1 MTSSA
6 LAPLATGRL
15 AWPSAP
21 AWKQHFAAFALS
33 ASVFCS
39 GFVIN
44 EPSPYEFAMVALIGI
59 WAFIDLKINRYILPL
74 VGLMVLFIAG
84 GVFSITQ
91 SSIIDHEPLYMAVS
105 AFLAFTSIFFAA
117 IISQKPVHY
126 TTRIYKAYVAAAVV
140 TAILGIIGYFGAL
153 PGFEIFTRNAR
164 AMGAFQD
171 PNVFGPYLV
180 LPFIFM
186 MVSILKNPPSKAL
199 ILLPIFGILAI
210 GILLSFS
217 RAAWGLAVFSTLGAS
232 LLFLV
237 TTQSTKIRAR
247 ILVYLLIGAGLMALG
262 LVVALSIDEVRELL
276 LQRFTLRQN
285 YDNTRFATHA
295 AGFAAAWTH
304 PLGFGA
310 LEFGPLFGQDPH
322 NIYLK
327 SLVAYGWLG
336 LIAYLGMIIT
346 TFLVAFPLLFRTR
359 PWQLLLQCAFV
370 VWLGHILIAQV
381 IDIDHWRHVYMLF
394 GFIWGFIG
402 AEYLTR
408 RKERA
413 TSQSPDLLSTY
424 AQRPIS
430 AIVPSH
436 HADRSASPRIL
447 TF

>member
-1 MTSSA
+1 MASA

-15 AWPSAP
+15 AWPSAS
-21 AWKQHFAAFALS
+21 AWKQHIAS
-33 ASVFCS
+33 ATLAVAVFCS

-59 WAFIDLKINRYILPL
+59 WAFVDFKINRYILPL
-74 VGLMVLFIAG
+74 VGLMLLFIAG

-105 AFLAFTSIFFAA
+105 AFLAFTSIFFAG
-117 IISQKPVHY
+117 IISQNPVHY
-126 TTRIYKAYVAAAVV
+126 ATHIYKAYVAAAVV
-140 TAILGIIGYFGAL
+140 TAVLGIIGYFGAV
-153 PGFEIFTRNAR
+153 PGFEIFTRNSR

-180 LPFIFM
+180 LPFIFIL
-186 MVSILKNPPSKAL
+186 VSILKNPPSKAL

-217 RAAWGLAVFSTLGAS
+217 RAAWGLTVFSTLAAS

-237 TTQSTKIRAR
+237 TTRSLRIRGR
-247 ILVYLLIGAGLMALG
+247 IMVYLMIGAGLVFLG
-262 LVVALSIDEVRELL
+262 ILAALSIEEVRGLL
-276 LQRFTLRQN
+276 LQRFTLKQN

-295 AGFAAAWTH
+295 AGFAAAWTK

-346 TFLVAFPLLFRTR
+346 TFIIAFPLLFRTR

-370 VWLGHILIAQV
+370 VWLGHVLIAQV

-408 RKERA
+408 LKERRE
-413 TSQSPDLLSTY
+413 TPQYMQTTKPQSNSMDLSQQPDIHPT
-424 AQRPIS
+424 
-430 AIVPSH
+430 
-436 HADRSASPRIL
+436 RIL

>member
-1 MTSSA
+1 
-6 LAPLATGRL
+6 
-15 AWPSAP
+15 
-21 AWKQHFAAFALS
+21 
-33 ASVFCS
+33 
-39 GFVIN
+39 
-44 EPSPYEFAMVALIGI
+44 
-59 WAFIDLKINRYILPL
+59 
-74 VGLMVLFIAG
+74 
-84 GVFSITQ
+84 
-91 SSIIDHEPLYMAVS
+91 
-105 AFLAFTSIFFAA
+105 
-117 IISQKPVHY
+117 
-126 TTRIYKAYVAAAVV
+126 YVAAAVV

-359 PWQLLLQCAFV
+359 PW
-370 VWLGHILIAQV
+370 
-381 IDIDHWRHVYMLF
+381 
-394 GFIWGFIG
+394 
-402 AEYLTR
+402 
-408 RKERA
+408 
-413 TSQSPDLLSTY
+413 
-424 AQRPIS
+424 
-430 AIVPSH
+430 
-436 HADRSASPRIL
+436 
-447 TF
+447 